1 VWLALG
7 RSGVLPQK
15 LVWDREAAIAGH
27 GRPTSEF
34 AAFCGQLK
42 VGWVRRGARQ
52 DATDARSF
60 PGHRPADGGAGGTA
74 AVSPGRSQRLLRRSA
89 LRSLKGDSY
98 RPRGKELDARP
109 AARLPEIG

>member
-1 VWLALG
+1 MWLALG

-60 PGHRPADGGAGGTA
+60 PGHRPADGGR
-74 AVSPGRSQRLLRRSA
+74 SPSAPSPRPQNASQHA
-89 LRSLKGDSY
+89 DSH
-98 RPRGKELDARP
+98 PG
-109 AARLPEIG
+109 AARRT